1 MIEVPSYKKTKTK
14 LEFIE
19 LGPEMT
25 VFQCKPRLFRNQFH
39 EFLEHPLPWERD
51 KAFQENGRGERL
63 AFALGTMIAGFP
75 TGWQKAVPAQGRS
88 AVTAAWWERLWFKS

>member
-25 VFQCKPRLFRNQFH
+25 VFQCKPRLFRN
-39 EFLEHPLPWERD
+39 
-51 KAFQENGRGERL
+51 
-63 AFALGTMIAGFP
+63 
-75 TGWQKAVPAQGRS
+75 
-88 AVTAAWWERLWFKS
+88 